1 MKKTTKTTKS
11 TKATKTTKPLTSTN
25 AAQKQLEKELSKIGL
40 SVDEAN
46 DWLKSGK
53 PCGQA
58 NCSTCGNIDPSV
70 SDIEY
75 ANYINSTT
83 NEEAGNVS
91 FIPGATA
98 EETLIYVGE
107 TLLRGVTKATLEYDA
122 ELGVPL
128 LKLEILGVSLE

>member
-11 TKATKTTKPLTSTN
+11 TKPTKPPANTN
-25 AAQKQLEKELSKIGL
+25 TAQKQLEKELGKIGL
-40 SVDEAN
+40 SVDEAS
-46 DWLKSGK
+46 DWLNSSK
-53 PCGQA
+53 PCGQEG
-58 NCSTCGNIDPSV
+58 CPTCG
-70 SDIEY
+70 DIERMTDEEY
-75 ANYINSTT
+75 VNYLNNTT
-83 NEEAGNVS
+83 EEDASNVS

-122 ELGVPL
+122 ELGVPM

>member
-11 TKATKTTKPLTSTN
+11 TKTTKPAANTN
-25 AAQKQLEKELSKIGL
+25 TAQKQLEKELGKIGL
-40 SVDEAN
+40 SVDEASE
-46 DWLKSGK
+46 WLNSSK

-58 NCSTCGNIDPSV
+58 GCPTCG
-70 SDIEY
+70 DIESMTDEEY
-75 ANYINSTT
+75 VNYLNNTT
-83 NEEAGNVS
+83 EEDASNVS

-122 ELGVPL
+122 ELGVPM

>member
-11 TKATKTTKPLTSTN
+11 TKTTKPSTSTN
-25 AAQKQLEKELSKIGL
+25 NAQKQLEKELSKIGL
-40 SVDEAN
+40 SVDEASE
-46 DWLKSGK
+46 WLNSSK

-58 NCSTCGNIDPSV
+58 GCPTCG
-70 SDIEY
+70 DIESITDEEY
-75 ANYINSTT
+75 VNYLNNST
-83 NEEAGNVS
+83 NEEVSNVS
-91 FIPGATA
+91 FVPGATA

>member
-11 TKATKTTKPLTSTN
+11 TKTTKPSTN
-25 AAQKQLEKELSKIGL
+25 TNTAQKQLEKELGKIGL
-40 SVDEAN
+40 SVDEAS
-46 DWLKSGK
+46 DWLNSSK

-58 NCSTCGNIDPSV
+58 GCPTC
-70 SDIEY
+70 SDIESMTDEEY
-75 ANYINSTT
+75 VNYLNNST
-83 NEEAGNVS
+83 NEEVSNVS
-91 FIPGATA
+91 FVPGATA

>member
-1 MKKTTKTTKS
+1 MKKTTKTTK
-11 TKATKTTKPLTSTN
+11 TTKTNKPSTSTT
-25 AAQKQLEKELSKIGL
+25 AAQKQLEKELGKIGL
-40 SVDEAN
+40 SVDEAS
-46 DWLKSGK
+46 DWLNGGK

-58 NCSTCGNIDPSV
+58 GCPTCG
-70 SDIEY
+70 DIEKMSDAAY

-83 NEEAGNVS
+83 NEGAGNVS